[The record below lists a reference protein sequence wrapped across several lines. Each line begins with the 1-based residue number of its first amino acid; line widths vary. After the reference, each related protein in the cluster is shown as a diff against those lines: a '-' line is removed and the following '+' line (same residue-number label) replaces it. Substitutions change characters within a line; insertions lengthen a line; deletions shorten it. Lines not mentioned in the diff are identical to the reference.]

1 MIIEKVFVYLHP
13 EKTTKNIF
21 MKTAKTT
28 SKTAET
34 PKKISKFG
42 MAMEKHQG
50 LVKIVDMRAVMK

>member
-1 MIIEKVFVYLHP
+1 
-13 EKTTKNIF
+13 